1 MRKCFIIF
9 LLVSI
14 VASCSSSSSGS
25 SSTSSSSNAPK
36 VALVLGGG
44 GAKGAAEIG
53 ALRIIEKAGVDVDI
67 VVGTSIGAVI
77 GSLYAAGYS
86 VDEMEE
92 FFLSMT
98 WNQILVGE
106 KNSDIGA
113 AFLSTIA
120 SLMSSSNSE
129 DTEGGINDE
138 GLSIEEL
145 LDSLLRCRGVR
156 SFNDTKIP
164 FKCVAAEEE
173 SSQMVVLSDGRL
185 SKSVR
190 ASMAIPGMFS
200 PVEIDGMQLV
210 DGGMANNLP
219 IDVARDMGA
228 DIVIAIDLQQ
238 GEGVSTGFSPKEEL
252 GVGGVVN
259 WVFTRP
265 DGDKYRSN
273 REDADV
279 YIHPELENFNM
290 TSFGKNNCA
299 LMIELGEDAAK
310 EKWDELK
317 SISKLK

>member
-1 MRKCFIIF
+1 MRKCF
-9 LLVSI
+9 LLLILTIAVP
-14 VASCSSSSSGS
+14 SCFSRP
-25 SSTSSSSNAPK
+25 PK

-53 ALRIIEKAGVDVDI
+53 ALRIIEKAGVDVDM

-92 FFLSMT
+92 LFLSIT
-98 WNQILVGE
+98 WNQLLAGE
-106 KNSDIGA
+106 KNSGGE
-113 AFLSTIA
+113 A
-120 SLMSSSNSE
+120 SLMSTVMSFLGSGNSSGAG
-129 DTEGGINDE
+129 DGTFAEGQ
-138 GLSIEEL
+138 SIEQL
-145 LDSLLRCRGVR
+145 LDSLLRRRGVR
-156 SFNDTKIP
+156 YFSDTKIP

-173 SSQMVVLSDGRL
+173 SSEMVVLSDGRL

-190 ASMAIPGMFS
+190 ASMAIPGVFS
-200 PVEIDGMQLV
+200 PVKINGKRLA

-219 IDVARDMGA
+219 IDVARAMGA
-228 DIVIAIDLQQ
+228 DIIIAIDLQQ
-238 GEGVSTGFSPKEEL
+238 GEGVSTGFSPKEQL
-252 GVGGVVN
+252 GIGGVIN
-259 WVFTRP
+259 WMFTRP

-279 YIHPELENFNM
+279 YIHPQLGNFDLS
-290 TSFGKNNCA
+290 SFGRNNCA

-317 SISKLK
+317 RIAKLK